1 MPPQLSRANTPKI
14 PLALPDENRQLRGM
28 SQRPVLGII
37 ACNRMVGVELSQA
50 VMNRYAVAAMQYADC
65 AALII
70 PSLPDCMRASEVV
83 GRLDGVLL
91 TGTPS
96 NVEPALYGDDAA
108 GEGPFD
114 PDRDRMMIE
123 LVEAVIAAQRP
134 LFGICRGFQEI
145 NVALGG
151 TLRRDTSAAKELLHH
166 HAPDGTSFDGMFD
179 HHHTVDL
186 AEGGLLA
193 AAYDALS
200 LEVNSVHFQGVGEL
214 ANGLQVEARA
224 PDGLVEA
231 YSARPNGAP
240 LLAVQWHPEW
250 ATDDNEQSQTY
261 FRLLGRALR
270 GAL

>member
-1 MPPQLSRANTPKI
+1 
-14 PLALPDENRQLRGM
+14 
-28 SQRPVLGII
+28 
-37 ACNRMVGVELSQA
+37 
-50 VMNRYAVAAMQYADC
+50 MQYADC

-70 PSLPDCMRASEVV
+70 PSLPEFMRADEVV

-96 NVEPALYGDDAA
+96 NVEPARYGDMAE

-114 PDRDRMMIE
+114 PDRDRMVLD
-123 LVEAVIAAQRP
+123 LVDAVIAAQRP

-151 TLRRDTSAAKELLHH
+151 TLRRDTSASRDLLAH
-166 HAPDGTSFDGMFD
+166 HAPDGVSFDGMFD
-179 HHHTVDL
+179 HRHKVELVDGGML
-186 AEGGLLA
+186 AT
-193 AAYDALS
+193 AYDRAS
-200 LEVNSVHFQGVGEL
+200 LDVNSVHYQGVGDL
-214 ANGLQVEARA
+214 AAGLAVEARA

-250 ATDDNEQSQTY
+250 ATDASAESQTY
-261 FRLLGRALR
+261 FHLLGRALR
-270 GAL
+270 GEL

>member
-1 MPPQLSRANTPKI
+1 
-14 PLALPDENRQLRGM
+14 M
-28 SQRPVLGII
+28 SLRPVLGII
-37 ACNRMVGVELSQA
+37 ACNRMVGTELAQA
-50 VMNRYAVAAMQYADC
+50 VMNRYATAAMRHADC

-70 PSLPDCMRASEVV
+70 PSLPDHMRAAEVV
-83 GRLDGVLL
+83 ARLDGVLL

-96 NVEPALYGDDAA
+96 NVAPALYGDPAE

-114 PDRDRMMIE
+114 PDRDRTMTE
-123 LVEAVIAAQRP
+123 LVDAVIAAERP

-151 TLRRDTSAAKELLHH
+151 TLRRDTSASEDLLRH
-166 HAPDGTSFDGMFD
+166 HAPDGASFDGMFD
-179 HHHTVDL
+179 HHHTVELVGGGML
-186 AEGGLLA
+186 AS
-193 AAYDALS
+193 AYDKPS
-200 LEVNSVHFQGVGEL
+200 LDVNSVHYQGVGTL
-214 ANGLQVEARA
+214 AEGLQVEARA

-250 ATDDNEQSQTY
+250 ATDGNTDSQTY
-261 FRLLGRALR
+261 FHLLGRALR

>member
-1 MPPQLSRANTPKI
+1 
-14 PLALPDENRQLRGM
+14 M

-50 VMNRYAVAAMQYADC
+50 VMNRYAVAAMHYADC

-70 PSLPDCMRASEVV
+70 PSLPDFMRASEVV

-96 NVEPALYGDDAA
+96 NVEPSLYGDEAA

-114 PDRDRMMIE
+114 PDRDRTMLE
-123 LVEAVIAAQRP
+123 LVDAVIAAQRP

-151 TLRRDTSAAKELLHH
+151 TLRRDTSAAEELFHH
-166 HAPDGTSFDGMFD
+166 HAPEGTSFDGMFG
-179 HHHTVDL
+179 HHHKVDL
-186 AEGGLLA
+186 VEGGLLA
-193 AAYDALS
+193 AAYDRPS
-200 LEVNSVHFQGVGEL
+200 LDVNSVHYQGVGQL
-214 ANGLQVEARA
+214 AESLTVEARA

-231 YSARPNGAP
+231 FSARPNGAP

-250 ATDDNEQSQTY
+250 ATDTNRDSQTY
-261 FRLLGRALR
+261 FRLLGQALR
-270 GAL
+270 GEL

>member
-1 MPPQLSRANTPKI
+1 
-14 PLALPDENRQLRGM
+14 M
-28 SQRPVLGII
+28 SARPVLGII
-37 ACNRMVGVELSQA
+37 ACNRMVGTEIAQTVI
-50 VMNRYAVAAMQYADC
+50 NRYASAAMRHADC

-70 PSLPDCMRASEVV
+70 PSLPGLMRAGEIVE
-83 GRLDGVLL
+83 RLDGVLL

-96 NVEPALYGDDAA
+96 NVEPARYGDPAA

-114 PDRDRMMIE
+114 PDRDRMMQD
-123 LVEAVIAAQRP
+123 LVQAVIAARRP

-151 TLRRDTSAAKELLHH
+151 TLRRDTAEATELLDH
-166 HAPDGTSFDGMFD
+166 HAPDGTDFDGLFD
-179 HHHTVDL
+179 HRHKVDL
-186 AEGGLLA
+186 IDGGMLA
-193 AAYDALS
+193 AAYQQPS
-200 LEVNSVHFQGVGEL
+200 LEVNSVHYQGIGNL
-214 ANGLQVEARA
+214 ADGLAVEARA

-250 ATDDNEQSQTY
+250 RTDDNVESQAY

>member
-1 MPPQLSRANTPKI
+1 
-14 PLALPDENRQLRGM
+14 M
-28 SQRPVLGII
+28 SSRPVLGII
-37 ACNRMVGVELSQA
+37 ACNRTVGTEIAQTVI
-50 VMNRYAVAAMQYADC
+50 NRYATAAMRHADC

-70 PSLPDCMRASEVV
+70 PSLPDHMRASEIV

-96 NVEPALYGDDAA
+96 NVAPALYDDPAA

-114 PDRDRMMIE
+114 PDRDSMMLE

-151 TLRRDTSAAKELLHH
+151 TLRRDTSANDELLHH
-166 HAPDGTSFDGMFD
+166 HAPDGVPFDAMFD
-179 HHHTVDL
+179 HRHKVDL
-186 AEGGLLA
+186 VEGGLLSS
-193 AAYDALS
+193 AYGTPS
-200 LEVNSVHFQGVGEL
+200 LDVNSVHYQGIGEL
-214 ANGLQVEARA
+214 AGGLRVEARA

-250 ATDDNEQSQTY
+250 ATDASDQSQTY
-261 FRLLGRALR
+261 FQLLGRALR

>member
-1 MPPQLSRANTPKI
+1 
-14 PLALPDENRQLRGM
+14 M
-28 SQRPVLGII
+28 SERPVLGII
-37 ACNRMVGVELSQA
+37 ACNRMVGTEVAQT
-50 VMNRYAVAAMQYADC
+50 VVNRYATAAMRYADC

-70 PSLPDCMRASEVV
+70 PSLPDLMQAREVV

-96 NVEPALYGDDAA
+96 NVEPARYGDDSA

-114 PDRDRMMIE
+114 RDRDRMMLE
-123 LVEAVIAAQRP
+123 LVKAVIAVQRP

-151 TLRRDTSAAKELLHH
+151 TLRRDTSASDALLHH
-166 HAPDGTSFDGMFD
+166 HAPDGVDFDAMFD
-179 HHHTVDL
+179 HRHKVDL
-186 AEGGLLA
+186 VEGGLLA
-193 AAYDALS
+193 SAYGAAS
-200 LEVNSVHFQGVGEL
+200 LDVNSVHYQGVGHL
-214 ANGLQVEARA
+214 AKGLTVEAQA

-250 ATDDNEQSQTY
+250 ATGDNEQSQVY
-261 FRLLGRALR
+261 FRLLGQALR
-270 GAL
+270 DAL

>member
-1 MPPQLSRANTPKI
+1 
-14 PLALPDENRQLRGM
+14 M
-28 SQRPVLGII
+28 STRPVLGII
-37 ACNRMVGVELSQA
+37 ACNRTVGTEVAQT
-50 VMNRYAVAAMQYADC
+50 VINRYATAAMRHADC

-70 PSLPDCMRASEVV
+70 PSLPDYMRASEVV

-96 NVEPALYGDDAA
+96 NVEPARYGDAAA
-108 GEGPFD
+108 GDGPFD
-114 PDRDRMMIE
+114 PDRDRMMLE

-151 TLRRDTSAAKELLHH
+151 TLRRDTSASDELLHH
-166 HAPDGTSFDGMFD
+166 HTPDGVDFDAMFD
-179 HHHTVDL
+179 HRHKVNL
-186 AEGGLLA
+186 VEGGLLA
-193 AAYDALS
+193 SAYGAPS
-200 LEVNSVHFQGVGEL
+200 LEVNSVHYQGVGRL
-214 ANGLQVEARA
+214 ADGLSIEAQA

-250 ATDDNEQSQTY
+250 ATDANDDSQTY